1 MGDIWPIEH
10 LAKMVELWQTHDGK
24 SELAG
29 TVARVLGRS
38 EADVKDMLMRFLEG
52 RL

>member
-1 MGDIWPIEH
+1 MSDIWPIEH
-10 LAKMVELWQTHDGK
+10 LEKMVALWQAHDGK
-24 SELAG
+24 SDLAS